1 MNSHRL
7 LHPDDVRYQYD
18 IYSQSWQLAR
28 RLLQSSLGSASA
40 SKTSASK
47 ASTSKASSSKASAS
61 KASIPPGSDDDYTEI
76 ICNQEGGYA
85 ATVLGL
91 MSSDRI
97 QVTYD
102 NIPPSQMNEKE
113 TKS

>member
-47 ASTSKASSSKASAS
+47 ASTSKASSSKASV
-61 KASIPPGSDDDYTEI
+61 PPGSDDDYTEI

>member
-1 MNSHRL
+1 MNSHHRL
-7 LHPDDVRYQYD
+7 LHSDDVRYQYD

-28 RLLQSSLGSASA
+28 RLLQSSLGSAS
-40 SKTSASK
+40 KTSASK
-47 ASTSKASSSKASAS
+47 TSTSKASSLL
-61 KASIPPGSDDDYTEI
+61 GSDDDYTEI

-97 QVTYD
+97 QVTYN
-102 NIPPSQMNEKE
+102 NILPLQMNEKE
-113 TKS
+113 TKR

>member
-1 MNSHRL
+1 MNSHDHF

-28 RLLQSSLGSASA
+28 RLLQSSLGSAS
-40 SKTSASK
+40 KTSASKASSSK

-97 QVTYD
+97 QVTRL
-102 NIPPSQMNEKE
+102 Q
-113 TKS
+113 

>member
-1 MNSHRL
+1 MSISFCSLLMNSHHHL
-7 LHPDDVRYQYD
+7 LNPNDVRYQYD
-18 IYSQSWQLAR
+18 FYSQSWQLAR

-40 SKTSASK
+40 SKASYAK
-47 ASTSKASSSKASAS
+47 TSSSKASSS

-97 QVTYD
+97 QVTD
-102 NIPPSQMNEKE
+102 
-113 TKS
+113 T

>member
-1 MNSHRL
+1 MINSHDHL

-28 RLLQSSLGSASA
+28 RLLQSSLGSAS
-40 SKTSASK
+40 KTSA
-47 ASTSKASSSKASAS
+47 SKASSSKASAS

-102 NIPPSQMNEKE
+102 NILPSQMNEKE